1 MENKRKPT
9 GLMLVGA
16 TFICMSILI
25 GAANGAEHAS
35 LPDLQGKLK
44 ETTSLSLILS
54 EQLEGSNVVPRTPP
68 TKQSITLSSDDPSCQ
83 ISDMTA
89 INSVAKRDVVFDEEQ
104 SGDPNSK
111 GLVNSLGVSV
121 TGDRAEM
128 EESWSEE
135 EIDWDAIATED
146 VEKIVDNAINSSPIG
161 AGDISG
167 ISAYKSM
174 SAQAGK
180 LGNNLKI
187 DVQGV
192 SVTAL
197 NTAEGGHAE
206 AISNII
212 IKPVQII
219 VCPSEVGEKLK

>member
-1 MENKRKPT
+1 M
-9 GLMLVGA
+9 
-16 TFICMSILI
+16 
-25 GAANGAEHAS
+25 
-35 LPDLQGKLK
+35 
-44 ETTSLSLILS
+44 S
-54 EQLEGSNVVPRTPP
+54 EQLGGSDIVPRTPP

-83 ISDMTA
+83 VSDLTA
-89 INSVAKRDVVFDEEQ
+89 INSVAERDVVFDEQQ
-104 SGDPNSK
+104 SGDPNAR

-128 EESWSEE
+128 VESWSEE
-135 EIDWDAIATED
+135 EIDWDSIATED

-161 AGDISG
+161 TEDISG

-197 NTAEGGHAE
+197 NTAEGGRAE